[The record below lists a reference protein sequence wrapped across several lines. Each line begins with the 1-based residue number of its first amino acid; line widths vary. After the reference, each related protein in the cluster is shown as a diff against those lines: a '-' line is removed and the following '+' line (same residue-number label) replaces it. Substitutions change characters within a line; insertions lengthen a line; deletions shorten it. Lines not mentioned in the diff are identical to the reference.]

1 MKWMT
6 LVLLLAPQE
15 AKVREVKDIA
25 YVEGKDADAKKHKL
39 DLYLPDADGPFPVLM
54 WIHGGGWK
62 MGDRAM
68 YGELGRRF
76 AESGV
81 GCAVI
86 SYRLSPEVRHPEH
99 IKDCARAL
107 AWLHAHVK
115 EHGGD
120 PDRLFVTGQSA
131 GGHLTALLALNRT
144 YLEEL
149 KVPED
154 AIKGAIPMSGVYTI
168 PAVKRDLPGLK
179 MFKDAFGS
187 DPDVCKEAS
196 PVTHARNAK
205 APMLVITETE
215 DDRAMLRES
224 MAGFKKA
231 LEAADVRNVEFL
243 DAKDRNHI
251 TIVTRMYGQEDPV
264 RQAIVDFVKARCA
277 ELDKG
282 K

>member
-1 MKWMT
+1 M
-6 LVLLLAPQE
+6 LLIVFVLFAQD
-15 AKVREVKDIA
+15 AKVREKKDIA
-25 YVEGKDADAKKHKL
+25 YYEGDGADAKKHKL
-39 DLYLPDADGPFPVLM
+39 DLYLPETDKPVPVLM
-54 WIHGGGWK
+54 WIHGGAWK
-62 MGDRAM
+62 IGDRAM
-68 YGELGRRF
+68 FAELGRRI
-76 AESGV
+76 AESGI

-86 SYRLSPEVRHPEH
+86 SYRLTPDVQHPEH
-99 IKDCARAL
+99 VKDCARAF

-115 EHGGD
+115 EHGGN
-120 PDRLFVTGQSA
+120 PDRLFVAGQSA
-131 GGHLTALLALNRT
+131 GGHLTALLTLNRK

-168 PAVKRDLPGLK
+168 PAVKRELPGLK

-196 PVTHARNAK
+196 PVTHAKNAK

-215 DDRAMLRES
+215 DDKAMLRES

-231 LEAADVRNVEFL
+231 LEAAEFKDVEFV

-251 TIVTRMYGQEDPV
+251 TIVTKMVAKEDPV
-264 RQAIVDFVKARCA
+264 RAAMVEFVKTQAA
-277 ELDKG
+277 ALEK